1 MVDAPS
7 RPRTSRAVVVALVL
21 SGASL
26 LLSLVS
32 LGLVLVLV
40 VAADFD
46 PLPVQ
51 SEPGSA
57 TAAQVEAVAHVTLP
71 PGTVFLAAAYT
82 YGLDTRLAARFRIP
96 ATSLDAFLGSGGF
109 TAPLTPGLRAV
120 DASHNVGGGNL
131 WHPELPKA
139 VSGLVEEEPTADG
152 TLRSLMLD
160 LDDKDT
166 ITVYLFAGRD

>member
-1 MVDAPS
+1 MVDAAPG
-7 RPRTSRAVVVALVL
+7 TSRAVRVAVVL

-40 VAADFD
+40 VAADVD

-51 SEPGSA
+51 SEPESA

-82 YGLDTRLAARFRIP
+82 HGLETRLSARFRIA
-96 ATSLDAFLGSGGF
+96 ATSLEAFVDSGDF

-120 DASHNVGGGNL
+120 TASHNVGGGNL
-131 WHPELPKA
+131 WHPDQPTS
-139 VSGLVEEEPTADG
+139 VSGLVEEQPTADG

-160 LDDKDT
+160 LDDADS
-166 ITVYLFAGRD
+166 ITVYLYAGRG

>member
-1 MVDAPS
+1 MVM
-7 RPRTSRAVVVALVL
+7 PRLPRLAVVLA
-21 SGASL
+21 GASL

-32 LGLVLVLV
+32 LGLVLVLA

-51 SEPGSA
+51 SKPDLA

-71 PGTVFLAAAYT
+71 PGTVFLTAAYT
-82 YGLDTRLAARFRIP
+82 SGLETRLSATFRIP
-96 ATSLDAFLGSGGF
+96 AAGLEAFMDSGGF

-131 WHPELPKA
+131 WHPEQPTS
-139 VSGLVEEEPTADG
+139 VSGLVEKEPTADG

-160 LDDKDT
+160 LDAPDT
-166 ITVYLFAGRD
+166 ITVYLYAGRN